1 MQTPKP
7 IKRHPGLV
15 AFSKDHHF
23 GLLLVWKIR
32 DDLKKSVE
40 LSNINNSVI
49 HFFDTDLIHHFTEEE
64 ELLFPKLPKDQLLRI
79 QAETDHKNIRQV
91 IEDLR
96 QNPENKDL
104 LNRFADALEQHIRFE
119 ERELF
124 NFIQENLPEATLTEM
139 VSSLKTRHHKPSF
152 P

>member
-7 IKRHPGLV
+7 IKRHPALV
-15 AFSKDHHF
+15 EFSKDHHF

-32 DDLKKSVE
+32 DSLKKSVE
-40 LSNINNSVI
+40 LSSINNHII
-49 HFFDTDLIHHFTEEE
+49 HFYDTDLGHHFAEEE

-79 QAETDHKNIRQV
+79 RAETDHKNMRRMID
-91 IEDLR
+91 DLR
-96 QNPENKDL
+96 KNPENKEL

-124 NFIQENLPEATLTEM
+124 NFMQEILPEDTLLGI
-139 VSSLKTRHHKPSF
+139 VSSLKQREHKPNL